1 MTIETEHRGHRI
13 IYGMNS
19 EDWSCHDVNYASP
32 SLSKV
37 KQRIDKMYLD
47 QRKRSAV
54 EAFEIE
60 RAGTF
65 GEAPTKVATMITEY
79 VGPKMEKDFRG
90 VKREL
95 IQVGHLVASVA
106 KRGGD
111 SKAVRRDRL
120 LDQIMPDTPEAH
132 AAHEEYLRAV
142 SIVRD
147 AKKEADKAFAAIP
160 RVTIDMIA
168 DLVRIKE
175 SGDASE

>member
-13 IYGMNS
+13 VYGMNS
-19 EDWSCHDVNYASP
+19 EDWFCHDVGFSSP

-37 KQRIDKMYLD
+37 KQRIDKMYVD

-60 RAGTF
+60 MAGSF
-65 GEAPTKVATMITEY
+65 GEAPTKVPASITEY

-106 KRGGD
+106 KRGSD
-111 SKAVRRDRL
+111 SKAARRDRL
-120 LDQIMPDTPEAH
+120 LDQMMPDTPEAH

-142 SIVRD
+142 LIVQQ
-147 AKKEADKAFAAIP
+147 AKKAAHEAFKAIP
-160 RVTIDMIA
+160 RMTIDMIA